1 MSKGS
6 FGLGVILG
14 STIGVASA
22 YLLAQK
28 SGEALQEDIKDKAND
43 SKNKMVIKLDEM
55 LDEAEITLSE
65 KLTDTDSYNPPVQ
78 YEVTP
83 ETVAAPPENTALV
96 DDPIVVPD
104 VKL

>member
-6 FGLGVILG
+6 FSLGIILG
-14 STIGVASA
+14 SAIGAASA

-28 SGEALQEDIKDKAND
+28 SGEELQGDIKDKATEQ
-43 SKNKMVIKLDEM
+43 KNKMIIKLDEM
-55 LDEAEITLSE
+55 IEEAEIKLDE
-65 KLTDTDSYNPPVQ
+65 KLTDGEFYNPPVA

-83 ETVAAPPENTALV
+83 ETVAAPPEHNALE

-104 VKL
+104 VKI